1 MTSVWRLSAAL
12 VLSLGLHAA
21 LGAVVST
28 KAQRVAAVP
37 QDATER
43 IEVEVE
49 GASVRARQVVAGADA
64 SPVRATRALAAHSR
78 AHVVRQLEPRRP
90 TVVSAALAP
99 QAPQAPGEKGDL
111 PLAGALP
118 GSSDVPEA
126 PSTEPVGGGGD
137 GASEGSAPSAGP
149 DIGVFV
155 ERLRRSA
162 QRCSL
167 RRGAPGTEA
176 ALARVRFC
184 VDAQGM
190 PQAVSLLQSTGD
202 PRLDR
207 DALECVVPGAAP
219 LPASDRCLVVPLRF
233 SL

>member
-1 MTSVWRLSAAL
+1 VVASVGSEDRPNA
-12 VLSLGLHAA
+12 
-21 LGAVVST
+21 
-28 KAQRVAAVP
+28 AQR
-37 QDATER
+37 QSTTER
-43 IEVEVE
+43 IDVDVE
-49 GASVRARQVVAGADA
+49 GARVRSVRASRATSAMGANTPTARVTHAAVVRSRVHAGPTEARPPIAVLGPPVLPAPGDRPVASA
-64 SPVRATRALAAHSR
+64 SPGLADS
-78 AHVVRQLEPRRP
+78 P
-90 TVVSAALAP
+90 SS
-99 QAPQAPGEKGDL
+99 
-111 PLAGALP
+111 P
-118 GSSDVPEA
+118 GSSNGPDA
-126 PSTEPVGGGGD
+126 PSTKSVGGGGD
-137 GASEGSAPSAGP
+137 GAEFSAPSAGP

-167 RRGAPGTEA
+167 RRGAPGTA
-176 ALARVRFC
+176 APLARVRFC
-184 VDAQGM
+184 VDAHGM

>member
-1 MTSVWRLSAAL
+1 MASAVAQAL
-12 VLSLGLHAA
+12 
-21 LGAVVST
+21 
-28 KAQRVAAVP
+28 
-37 QDATER
+37 E
-43 IEVEVE
+43 
-49 GASVRARQVVAGADA
+49 
-64 SPVRATRALAAHSR
+64 
-78 AHVVRQLEPRRP
+78 
-90 TVVSAALAP
+90 AP
-99 QAPQAPGEKGDL
+99 QARQALTAQGDL
-111 PLAGALP
+111 PVASASSGSP
-118 GSSDVPEA
+118 GSSGLSDAPDA

-137 GASEGSAPSAGP
+137 GASEGSTSAGP